1 MSCPI
6 CGDRC
11 TCPQS
16 GAELHT
22 SILIDPEIPEVSEE
36 DFEASLNATTGRG
49 WRSQALEEFSA
60 SSGPPANE
68 LEPWRNEIASRVD
81 AFCARRGRKRG
92 PRLASMS
99 FEFEPPAR
107 TMSSEPVA
115 GSRSASSL
123 ARQIESPVVAEPE
136 ASNLIEFPRPVM
148 PPPPP
153 PVQLPILDEL
163 AEPVI
168 QTPRILE
175 AEPENIGLQF
185 GGEPMPSITLEAPPA
200 PPAETYPE
208 PAVLSHRAVAGAV
221 DAVVV
226 LAATAAFAT
235 IFAKI
240 VGAIPTTRPALATAA
255 VVPAMLWAMYEYLF
269 WVYAGAT
276 VGMRITKLEL
286 RTFDAALVPRRNR
299 RWRALAVMVSAMSLG
314 MGFFWALID
323 EDSLCWHDRISRTL
337 LRPR

>member
-1 MSCPI
+1 MACPI

-11 TCPQS
+11 TCQHS

-22 SILIDPEIPEVSEE
+22 SILIDPEISESSEE
-36 DFEASLNATTGRG
+36 EFEASLSATADRQ
-49 WRSQALEEFSA
+49 WRSQLSEDASA
-60 SSGPPANE
+60 SAKRRGEE
-68 LEPWRNEIASRVD
+68 LEPWRHEIASRVD

-99 FEFEPPAR
+99 FEFEPPTR

-115 GSRSASSL
+115 EPRSTSSL
-123 ARQIESPVVAEPE
+123 ARQIQPPLPAEPE

-148 PPPPP
+148 PPPPL

-221 DAVVV
+221 DATVV
-226 LAATAAFAT
+226 LAATGAFAT
-235 IFAKI
+235 IFTKVA
-240 VGAIPTTRPALATAA
+240 GAIPTNRAALAAA
-255 VVPAMLWAMYEYLF
+255 VAVPAMLWAMYEYLF

-276 VGMRITKLEL
+276 VGMRMTKLEL
-286 RTFDAALVPRRNR
+286 RTFDSAPVPRRKR
-299 RWRALAVMVSAMSLG
+299 RWRAIAMMVSAMSLG
-314 MGFFWALID
+314 MGFLWAVID
-323 EDSLCWHDRISRTL
+323 EDGLCWHDRISRTL